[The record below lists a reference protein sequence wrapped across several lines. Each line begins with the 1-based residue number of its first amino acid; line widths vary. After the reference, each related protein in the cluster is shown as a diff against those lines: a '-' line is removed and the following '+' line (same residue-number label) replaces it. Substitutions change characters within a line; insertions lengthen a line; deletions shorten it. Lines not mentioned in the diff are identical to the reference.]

1 MNGHERTMPVLTAH
15 YRAGHWTVVLPD
27 GREITRKRAAAV
39 ERVVRREAPGTAL
52 RWTVGMA

>member
-1 MNGHERTMPVLTAH
+1 VNATLRGMPSLTAT
-15 YRAGHWTVVLPD
+15 YRDGAWHLTLPD

-52 RWTVGMA
+52 RWTAGTA